1 MTMCDTDLSPSD
13 EAFLSRSLKDP
24 DRMIRRDA
32 SEMPGSDFQFS
43 ICHTAG
49 FSENADAGR
58 QSRLKIE
65 SLTLHP
71 REAVQDVGCRNS
83 ALSSFL
89 KNRFMPGPIRLMILL
104 GGG

>member
-1 MTMCDTDLSPSD
+1 
-13 EAFLSRSLKDP
+13 
-24 DRMIRRDA
+24 
-32 SEMPGSDFQFS
+32 MPGSDFQFS

-49 FSENADAGR
+49 SSENADAGR
-58 QSRLKIE
+58 HSRLKIE

-71 REAVQDVGCRNS
+71 GLKIESLTLHPDPAPMTLHPRGAVEDVGRKNS

-89 KNRFMPGPIRLMILL
+89 KNRFMPSPNRLMILL